1 MSEPTPTREHS
12 GPPREQHAPRGIRAM
27 ILGSILAALAP
38 LAGFLGG
45 SIVGYSGADGGLS
58 PLFLWLFVGLL
69 VGAVGAVVAI
79 MGGLRW
85 LRTRHAQQLPAD
97 ESG

>member
-1 MSEPTPTREHS
+1 VTEPTPTREHS
-12 GPPREQHAPRGIRAM
+12 GPPREQHASRGIRPV
-27 ILGSILAALAP
+27 ILGSVLAALAP

-45 SIVGYSGADGGLS
+45 SIVGDSGADGGLS
-58 PLFLWLFVGLL
+58 PLFLWLFGGLL

-85 LRTRHAQQLPAD
+85 VRTRHAQQVPTD